1 MTTLATCAAG
11 NIFTILLWVVWFAVL
26 FYVQAKSADFKVF
39 DPYEILNLERGAT
52 EKEIKKAYRQ
62 MSLKFH
68 PDKVSSDAACP
79 ATGPAAGCACPDA
92 ARPQHRI
99 SISIAELAQAVQ
111 LNTVHKQAL
120 TPLRHYLYASSAQPG
135 AT

>member
-1 MTTLATCAAG
+1 MKTHIPDTAG

-26 FYVQAKSADFKVF
+26 FYVQAKSSDFKVF

-68 PDKVSSDAACP
+68 PDKVSSDAAC
-79 ATGPAAGCACPDA
+79 AGAGPAAADARCWDPPDA
-92 ARPQHRI
+92 AAAAAWQ
-99 SISIAELAQAVQ
+99 SC
-111 LNTVHKQAL
+111 L
-120 TPLRHYLYASSAQPG
+120 TLCNSTP
-135 AT
+135 